1 MIWSVSIDHRTGSVG
16 KLIIMN
22 DKKIR
27 VLVVGAGNMGRSH
40 ALAYSSIPEFEI
52 AAICTRSPES
62 RAKLMTELPGGTQE
76 VNNYEEALKELKPD
90 AVCISTY
97 PDTHYPFCKLA
108 LEAGCHVFTE
118 KPLAESAEQCRELVE
133 LARSKN
139 KALAVGYI
147 LRQHPSWIKFV
158 EVAKTLGKPLVM
170 RMNLNQQSYGKNWDT
185 HKSLLSSISP
195 IVDCGVHYVDVMC
208 QMTGAKPTRVSGLGA
223 QLTDELPADKINYG
237 HLQVTF
243 TDGSVGWYEAGW
255 GPMMSETAFFVKDV
269 VGPLGSAS
277 IVAADASSR
286 GNSSSVDAHTQTER
300 ILVHKSKKNDQGELE
315 QHDEYLEL
323 EDEPD
328 HDELC
333 RREQLF
339 FLDGITGKSDL
350 TEHQNSAIRA
360 SEIVLA
366 ADKSFRTGEMISF

>member
-1 MIWSVSIDHRTGSVG
+1 MSE
-16 KLIIMN
+16 N
-22 DKKIR
+22 KIR
-27 VLVVGAGNMGRSH
+27 ILVVGAGNMGRSH
-40 ALAYSSIPEFEI
+40 ALAYASIPEFEI

-62 RAKLMTELPGGTQE
+62 RSKLMAELPEETPE
-76 VNNYEEALKELKPD
+76 ADNYERALHDLRPD

-97 PDTHYPFCKLA
+97 PDTHYPFAKLA

-118 KPLAESAEQCRELVE
+118 KPLAESSEQCQELVD
-133 LARSKN
+133 LARAQN
-139 KALAVGYI
+139 KALVVGYI

-158 EVAKTLGKPLVM
+158 EVAKTLGSPLVM
-170 RMNLNQQSYGKNWDT
+170 RMNLNQQSYGKNWET

-208 QMTGAKPTRVSGLGA
+208 QMTGTRPTRVSGIGA
-223 QLTDELPADKINYG
+223 QLSDELPKDKINYG

-243 TDGSVGWYEAGW
+243 EDGSVGWYEAGW
-255 GPMMSETAFFVKDV
+255 GPMMSETAFFIKDV

-277 IVAADASSR
+277 IVAADAGSR
-286 GNSSSVDAHTQTER
+286 GKSSDVDAHCQTER
-300 ILVHKSKKNDQGELE
+300 ILLHRSVKDENGELKAM
-315 QHDEYLEL
+315 DEFIDL

-333 RREQLF
+333 KREQLF
-339 FLDGITGKSDL
+339 FLEGILGKTDL
-350 TEHQNSAIRA
+350 SEHQNSAIRA

-366 ADKSFRTGEMISF
+366 ADKSFRTGESCSL

>member
-1 MIWSVSIDHRTGSVG
+1 
-16 KLIIMN
+16 MN
-22 DKKIR
+22 ETIK

-40 ALAYSSIPEFEI
+40 ALAYASIPEFEL
-52 AAICTRSPES
+52 AAVCTRKPQS
-62 RAKLMTELPGGTQE
+62 RAKLMAELPEGTP
-76 VNNYEEALKELKPD
+76 EANDYGQALSDLQPD

-97 PDTHYPFCKLA
+97 PDTHYPFAKMA

-139 KALAVGYI
+139 KALVVGYI

-208 QMTGAKPTRVSGLGA
+208 QMTESKPTRVSGLGA
-223 QLTDELPADKINYG
+223 QLTDELPQDKINYG
-237 HLQVTF
+237 HLQVSF
-243 TDGSVGWYEAGW
+243 EDGSVGWYEAGW

-286 GNSSSVDAHTQTER
+286 GKSSSVDAHTQTER
-300 ILVHKSKKNDQGELE
+300 ILVHKSVQNSAGKLE
-315 QHDEYLEL
+315 ASDEFIEL

-339 FLDGITGKSDL
+339 FLQGILGQTDL
-350 TEHQNSAIRA
+350 TEHQDSAIRA

-366 ADKSFRTGEMISF
+366 ADESYRSGEMIRL

>member
-1 MIWSVSIDHRTGSVG
+1 M
-16 KLIIMN
+16 
-22 DKKIR
+22 
-27 VLVVGAGNMGRSH
+27 
-40 ALAYSSIPEFEI
+40 
-52 AAICTRSPES
+52 
-62 RAKLMTELPGGTQE
+62 
-76 VNNYEEALKELKPD
+76 
-90 AVCISTY
+90 
-97 PDTHYPFCKLA
+97 A

-133 LARSKN
+133 LARSKK

-170 RMNLNQQSYGKNWDT
+170 RMNLNQQSYGKNWET

-208 QMTGAKPTRVSGLGA
+208 QMTESSPTRVSGLGT
-223 QLTDELPADKINYG
+223 QLTDELPAGKVNYG
-237 HLQVTF
+237 HLQVSF
-243 TDGSVGWYEAGW
+243 DDGSVGWYEAGW
-255 GPMMSETAFFVKDV
+255 GPMMSETAFFIKDV

-277 IVAADASSR
+277 IVAADAGAR
-286 GNSSSVDAHTQTER
+286 GKSSSVDAHTQTER
-300 ILVHKSKKNDQGELE
+300 ILVHRSKKGANGELE
-315 QHDEYLEL
+315 PADEYIDLD
-323 EDEPD
+323 DEPD

-339 FLDGITGKSDL
+339 FLDGILGNADL

-366 ADKSFRTGEMISF
+366 ADQSFRNGETIKL

>member
-1 MIWSVSIDHRTGSVG
+1 MSETI
-16 KLIIMN
+16 K
-22 DKKIR
+22 

-40 ALAYSSIPEFEI
+40 ALAYASIPEFEL
-52 AAICTRSPES
+52 AAVCTRKAQS
-62 RAKLMTELPGGTQE
+62 RAQLMAELPEGTQE
-76 VNNYEEALKELKPD
+76 ANDYGQALSELKPD

-97 PDTHYPFCKLA
+97 PDTHYPFAKMA

-139 KALAVGYI
+139 KALVVGYI

-208 QMTGAKPTRVSGLGA
+208 QMTESKPTRVSGLGA
-223 QLTDELPADKINYG
+223 QLTDELPKDKINYG
-237 HLQVTF
+237 HLQVSF
-243 TDGSVGWYEAGW
+243 EDGSVGWYEAGW

-286 GNSSSVDAHTQTER
+286 GKSSTVDAHTQTER
-300 ILVHKSKKNDQGELE
+300 ILVHKSTRNAEGELE
-315 QHDEYLEL
+315 ASDEFIEL

-339 FLDGITGKSDL
+339 FLQGILGKSDL
-350 TEHQNSAIRA
+350 TEHQDSAIRA

-366 ADKSFRTGEMISF
+366 ADESYRSGEMIRL

>member
-1 MIWSVSIDHRTGSVG
+1 MIWYANIVLQTGFQDNFTMSE
-16 KLIIMN
+16 N
-22 DKKIR
+22 KIS

-40 ALAYSSIPEFEI
+40 ALAYASIPEFEI

-62 RAKLMTELPGGTQE
+62 RVKLMAELPKGTPE
-76 VNNYEEALKELKPD
+76 VNDYKSALEELKPD

-97 PDTHYPFCKLA
+97 PDTHYPFAMAA

-118 KPLAESAEQCRELVE
+118 KPLAESAEQCKELVI
-133 LARSKN
+133 LAKSKN
-139 KALAVGYI
+139 KALVVGYI

-158 EVAKTLGKPLVM
+158 EVAKTLGTPLVM
-170 RMNLNQQSYGKNWDT
+170 RMNLNQQSYGKNWET

-195 IVDCGVHYVDVMC
+195 VVDCGVHYVDVMC
-208 QMTGAKPTRVSGLGA
+208 QMTESKPVRVSGVGA
-223 QLTDELPADKINYG
+223 QLTNELPKDKINYG

-243 TDGSVGWYEAGW
+243 EDGSVGWYEAGW

-277 IVAADASSR
+277 IVAAEAGSR
-286 GNSSSVDAHTQTER
+286 GKSSDVDAHCQTER
-300 ILVHKSKKNDQGELE
+300 ILLHRSEKNENGELE
-315 QHDEYLEL
+315 AKDEYIDLD
-323 EDEPD
+323 DEPD

-339 FLDGITGKSDL
+339 FLDGITGKADL

-366 ADKSFRTGEMISF
+366 ADHSFRSGQMVQL

>member
-1 MIWSVSIDHRTGSVG
+1 M
-16 KLIIMN
+16 
-22 DKKIR
+22 
-27 VLVVGAGNMGRSH
+27 
-40 ALAYSSIPEFEI
+40 
-52 AAICTRSPES
+52 
-62 RAKLMTELPGGTQE
+62 
-76 VNNYEEALKELKPD
+76 
-90 AVCISTY
+90 
-97 PDTHYPFCKLA
+97 A

-133 LARSKN
+133 LARLKN
-139 KALAVGYI
+139 KALVVGYI

-170 RMNLNQQSYGKNWDT
+170 RMNLNQQSYGKNWET

-208 QMTGAKPTRVSGLGA
+208 QMTESKPTRVSGLGA
-223 QLTDELPADKINYG
+223 QLTDELPKDKINYG
-237 HLQVTF
+237 HLQVSF
-243 TDGSVGWYEAGW
+243 EDGSVGWYEAGW

-286 GNSSSVDAHTQTER
+286 GKSSTVDAHTQTER
-300 ILVHKSKKNDQGELE
+300 ILVHKSTRNAEGELE
-315 QHDEYLEL
+315 ASDEFIEL

-339 FLDGITGKSDL
+339 FLQGILGKSDL
-350 TEHQNSAIRA
+350 TEHQDSAIRA

-366 ADKSFRTGEMISF
+366 ADESYRSGEMILL

>member
-1 MIWSVSIDHRTGSVG
+1 MSE
-16 KLIIMN
+16 
-22 DKKIR
+22 KKIK

-40 ALAYSSIPEFEI
+40 ALAYASIPEFEL
-52 AAICTRSPES
+52 AAICTRNPES
-62 RAKLMTELPGGTQE
+62 RAKLMTELPSGTPG
-76 VNNYEEALKELKPD
+76 VNDYQSALQELKPD

-97 PDTHYPFCKLA
+97 PDTHYPFAKSA

-118 KPLAESAEQCRELVE
+118 KPLAESAEQCKELVE
-133 LARSKN
+133 LAKSHD
-139 KALAVGYI
+139 KALVVGYI

-158 EVAKTLGKPLVM
+158 EVAKTLGTPLVM
-170 RMNLNQQSYGKNWDT
+170 RMNLNQQSYGKNWET

-208 QMTGAKPTRVSGLGA
+208 QMTESKPVRVSGIGA
-223 QLTDELPADKINYG
+223 QLTEELPNDKINYG

-243 TDGSVGWYEAGW
+243 ENGSVGWYEAGW

-277 IVAADASSR
+277 IVATEASSR
-286 GNSSSVDAHTQTER
+286 GKSSDVDAHCQTER
-300 ILVHKSKKNDQGELE
+300 ILLHRSEKNEKGELVAK
-315 QHDEYLEL
+315 DEYITLD
-323 EDEPD
+323 DEPD

-339 FLDGITGKSDL
+339 FLDGITGKADL

-366 ADKSFRTGEMISF
+366 ADHSFRSGKMVEL

>member
-1 MIWSVSIDHRTGSVG
+1 MSETI
-16 KLIIMN
+16 K
-22 DKKIR
+22 

-40 ALAYSSIPEFEI
+40 ALAYASIPEFEL
-52 AAICTRSPES
+52 AAVCTRKAQS
-62 RAKLMTELPGGTQE
+62 RAQLMAELPEGTP
-76 VNNYEEALKELKPD
+76 EANDYGQALSELKPD

-97 PDTHYPFCKLA
+97 PDTHYPFAKMA

-139 KALAVGYI
+139 KALVVGYI

-170 RMNLNQQSYGKNWDT
+170 RMNLNQQSYGKNWET

-208 QMTGAKPTRVSGLGA
+208 QMTESKPSRVSGLGA
-223 QLTDELPADKINYG
+223 QLTDELPKDKINYG
-237 HLQVTF
+237 HLQVSF
-243 TDGSVGWYEAGW
+243 EDGSVGWYEAGW

-277 IVAADASSR
+277 IVAVDASSR
-286 GNSSSVDAHTQTER
+286 GKSSTVDAHTQTER
-300 ILVHKSKKNDQGELE
+300 ILVHKSTRNAEGELE
-315 QHDEYLEL
+315 ASDEFIEL

-339 FLDGITGKSDL
+339 FLQGILGKSDL
-350 TEHQNSAIRA
+350 TEHQDSAIRA

-366 ADKSFRTGEMISF
+366 ADESYRSGEMIRL